1 MNSSILQDISSYGK
15 SAQGRKEYVAY
26 LKGGRLNLRQAILA
40 HCYSCTNL
48 YADGKEDCQMLHCPL
63 YPFMPYGE
71 GAVKVKRERTERQKK
86 QSLRLAHSR
95 SAAARS

>member
-1 MNSSILQDISSYGK
+1 MNSKILHDISSYGK

-26 LKGGRLNLRQAILA
+26 LEGKKQNPRQAILA

-48 YADGKEDCQMLHCPL
+48 YADGKVDCQMPHCPL
-63 YPFMPYGE
+63 YPFMPYVQGN
-71 GAVKVKRERTERQKK
+71 VKVKRDRTEKQKK
-86 QSLRLAHSR
+86 QSLRLGHSR